1 MQRPNHRM
9 RAKLLYLRISLDLS
23 DYSDS
28 TSRFVVDRQA
38 LVPLFARGHP
48 DLEDLR
54 RLLPVQQV
62 WGKGMSR

>member
-1 MQRPNHRM
+1 MFGFLR
-9 RAKLLYLRISLDLS
+9 LLGIEEQAL
-23 DYSDS
+23 
-28 TSRFVVDRQA
+28 VDRQA